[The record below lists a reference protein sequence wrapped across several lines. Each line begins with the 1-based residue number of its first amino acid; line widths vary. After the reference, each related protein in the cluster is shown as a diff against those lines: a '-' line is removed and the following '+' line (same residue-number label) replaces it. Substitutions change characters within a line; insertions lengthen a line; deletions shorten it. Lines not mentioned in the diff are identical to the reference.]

1 MHCPAG
7 GVPNCRAWC
16 RRVSRSRHG
25 ACSCQHVPVSCHTF
39 LWQEVAAENQDMPQ
53 GEPIQ
58 ACACSCQHV
67 PVSCHTFLWQE
78 VAAENQDMP
87 QGEPIQASRLA
98 PAAVNMCQCHVIL
111 SFGRKWL
118 LRTKTCRRVSRSRHG
133 ACSCQHAPVSCHTF
147 LWQEVAAEN
156 QDMPQGEPIQAW
168 RLQLSTCASVVSY
181 FPLAGS
187 GCWEPRHAPG
197 WADPG
202 MAPAAVN
209 MCQCHV
215 ILSFGRRWLLRTKTC
230 RRVSRSRHGACSCQH
245 VPVSC
250 HSFLWQEV
258 AAENQDMPQGEPIQ
272 ASRLAP
278 AAVNMC
284 QSHVILS
291 FGRKWLLRTKT
302 CRRVSRS
309 RHGACSCQH
318 VPVSCHTFLWQEVAA
333 ENQDMPQ
340 GEPIQ
345 AWRLQLSTCASVM
358 SYFPLAGS
366 GCWEPRHAAG
376 WADPGMAPA
385 AVNMCQCHVILS
397 FGRRWLLRTK
407 TCRRVSRSRHGA
419 CSCQHVPVSCH
430 TFLWQEVAAQNHAWL
445 RFMVL
450 FLQWLTRPSP
460 FALHPLTH
468 LFCAGRCNDLDSG
481 WAGCPCSSEGQTC
494 PSESGKHWQSQL

>member
-39 LWQEVAAENQDMPQ
+39 LWQEVAAENLDMPQ

-67 PVSCHTFLWQE
+67 PVSCHT
-78 VAAENQDMP
+78 
-87 QGEPIQASRLA
+87 
-98 PAAVNMCQCHVIL
+98 

-133 ACSCQHAPVSCHTF
+133 ACSCQHVPVSCHTF

-168 RLQLSTCASVVSY
+168 RLQLSTCASVMSY
-181 FPLAGS
+181 FPLAGG
-187 GCWEPRHAPG
+187 GCWEPRHAAG

-202 MAPAAVN
+202 MAPASVN
-209 MCQCHV
+209 MCQCRV
-215 ILSFGRRWLLRTKTC
+215 ILSFGRKWLLRTKTC
-230 RRVSRSRHGACSCQH
+230 PRVSRSRHGACSCQH
-245 VPVSC
+245 VPASC
-250 HSFLWQEV
+250 HTFLWQEV

-272 ASRLAP
+272 AWRLQLSTCASVMSYFPLAGGGCWEPRHAAGWADPGIAPGACSCQHVPVSCHTFLWQEVAAENQDMPQGEPIQAWRLQLSTCASVMSYFPLAGGGCWEPRHAAGWADPGMAP

-284 QSHVILS
+284 QCHVILS

-358 SYFPLAGS
+358 SYFPLAGG
-366 GCWEPRHAAG
+366 GCSEP
-376 WADPGMAPA
+376 
-385 AVNMCQCHVILS
+385 C
-397 FGRRWLLRTK
+397 
-407 TCRRVSRSRHGA
+407 
-419 CSCQHVPVSCH
+419 
-430 TFLWQEVAAQNHAWL
+430 
-445 RFMVL
+445 
-450 FLQWLTRPSP
+450 LT
-460 FALHPLTH
+460 
-468 LFCAGRCNDLDSG
+468 
-481 WAGCPCSSEGQTC
+481 
-494 PSESGKHWQSQL
+494 

>member
-1 MHCPAG
+1 MHCQAG

-39 LWQEVAAENQDMPQ
+39 LWQEVAAENE
-53 GEPIQ
+53 G
-58 ACACSCQHV
+58 
-67 PVSCHTFLWQE
+67 
-78 VAAENQDMP
+78 
-87 QGEPIQASRLA
+87 
-98 PAAVNMCQCHVIL
+98 
-111 SFGRKWL
+111 
-118 LRTKTCRRVSRSRHG
+118 
-133 ACSCQHAPVSCHTF
+133 
-147 LWQEVAAEN
+147 
-156 QDMPQGEPIQAW
+156 MPQGEPIQAW
-168 RLQLSTCASVVSY
+168 RLQLSTCASVMSY

-187 GCWEPRHAPG
+187 GCWEPRHAAG

-202 MAPAAVN
+202 IAPAAVN

-215 ILSFGRRWLLRTKTC
+215 ILSFRWLLRTKTC

-250 HSFLWQEV
+250 HTFLWQEV
-258 AAENQDMPQGEPIQ
+258 AAENQDISQGEPIQ
-272 ASRLAP
+272 AWRLQLSTCASVMSYFPLAGSGCWEPRHAAGWADPGMGP

-284 QSHVILS
+284 QCHVILS

-397 FGRRWLLRTK
+397 FGRKWLLRTK

-430 TFLWQEVAAQNHAWL
+430 TFLWQEVAAENQDMPQGEPIQAWRLQLSTCASVMSYFPLAGGGCWEPRHAPGWADPGMAPAAVNMCQRHVILSFGRRWL
-445 RFMVL
+445 LRTML
-450 FLQWLTRPSP
+450 
-460 FALHPLTH
+460 
-468 LFCAGRCNDLDSG
+468 DLDLWYFFFSD
-481 WAGCPCSSEGQTC
+481 
-494 PSESGKHWQSQL
+494 